1 MTMQVH
7 QGMDAGFA
15 RTSIMKSFSRVVS
28 IAFMVLVASA
38 STAVAQEKYPSR
50 AVRLIVPFAPGGG
63 ADISAR
69 TIAAKLTERF
79 REQVVVDNRPGAGGN
94 VGVELAAK
102 SAPDGYTLL
111 LVSSSYGANPSLYK
125 LSFDPVN
132 GFEPITLVSQQPFI
146 LVVHP
151 SLPARSVKELVALA
165 KAKPGSLNYASSGAG
180 GIVHLG
186 TEYFKSLAGIDIVH
200 IPYKGGNTAHNDLV
214 AGFVQVYFGTILST
228 LPVVKSGKLRAL
240 GVSTDKRNAA
250 LRDVPTV
257 AEAGVPGFS
266 FSGWYAVLAPAK
278 TPKEITGLL
287 NREIVALLQAPEVKD
302 RLAAE
307 GSTVVAS
314 TPGELRDH
322 LERDIA
328 KWRKVVKTANIRLD
342 ASQ

>member
-1 MTMQVH
+1 MNGKSMGCVAVFAALVY
-7 QGMDAGFA
+7 GAG
-15 RTSIMKSFSRVVS
+15 
-28 IAFMVLVASA
+28 SA
-38 STAVAQEKYPSR
+38 GAQDKYPAR

-79 REQVVVDNRPGAGGN
+79 AQQVIVDNRPGAGGN
-94 VGVELAAK
+94 VGTELVAK
-102 SAPDGYTLL
+102 SPPDGYTLL
-111 LVSSSYGANPSLYK
+111 LVSSSYGANPALYK

-132 GFEPITLVSQQPFI
+132 GFEPVTLVSQQPFI

-151 SLPARSVKELVALA
+151 SLPARTVRELIALA
-165 KAKPGSLNYASSGAG
+165 KAKPGALNYASSGAG

-186 TEYFKSLAGIDIVH
+186 TEYFKSMAGIDLGQ
-200 IPYKGGNTAHNDLV
+200 IPYKGGNTAHSDLI
-214 AGFVQVYFGTILST
+214 AGFVQIYFGTILST

-250 LRDVPTV
+250 LPQVPTV

-287 NREIVALLQAPEVKD
+287 NREIVALLQSAEIRD
-302 RLAAE
+302 RLAAD
-307 GSTVVAS
+307 GSTVV
-314 TPGELRDH
+314 
-322 LERDIA
+322 
-328 KWRKVVKTANIRLD
+328 
-342 ASQ
+342 

>member
-1 MTMQVH
+1 MMRES
-7 QGMDAGFA
+7 FA
-15 RTSIMKSFSRVVS
+15 LSCVAAAALCVS
-28 IAFMVLVASA
+28 LFGAAH
-38 STAVAQEKYPSR
+38 AQEKYPSR
-50 AVRLIVPFAPGGG
+50 PVRLIVPFAPGGG

-79 REQVVVDNRPGAGGN
+79 KEQVLVDNRPGAGGN
-94 VGVELAAK
+94 VGTDLAAK

-151 SLPARSVKELVALA
+151 SLPARSVKELIALA
-165 KAKPGSLNYASSGAG
+165 KAKPGTLNYASSGAG

-186 TEYFKSLAGIDIVH
+186 TEYFKSMAGIDLVH

-250 LRDVPTV
+250 LPQVPTV

-287 NREIVALLQAPEVKD
+287 NREIVALLQSAEIRD
-302 RLAAE
+302 RLAAD

-314 TPGELRDH
+314 TPEALRAY
-322 LERDIA
+322 LQRDIA
-328 KWRKVVKTANIRLD
+328 KWQKVVKAANIRLD

>member
-1 MTMQVH
+1 M
-7 QGMDAGFA
+7 
-15 RTSIMKSFSRVVS
+15 SRITFVS
-28 IAFMVLVASA
+28 LVSMFFLLGGVAC
-38 STAVAQEKYPSR
+38 AQEKYPTRS
-50 AVRLIVPFAPGGG
+50 VRLIVPFPPGGG

-79 REQVVVDNRPGAGGN
+79 AQQVIVDNRPGAGGN
-94 VGVELAAK
+94 VGTELAVKAV
-102 SAPDGYTLL
+102 PDGYTLI
-111 LVSSSYGANPSLYK
+111 LVSSSYGANPSLYR

-151 SLPARSVKELVALA
+151 SLPVRSVKELIALA

-186 TEYFKSLAGIDIVH
+186 TEYFKNMAGVDIVH

-228 LPVVKSGKLRAL
+228 LPVVKSEKLRAL
-240 GVSTDKRNAA
+240 GVSSDKRNAA
-250 LRDVPTV
+250 LPSVPTV

-266 FSGWYAVLAPAK
+266 FSGWYAVLAPPK
-278 TPKEITGLL
+278 TPAPIVGVL
-287 NREIVALLQAPEVKD
+287 NREIVALLQSAEIKD
-302 RLAAE
+302 RLAAD

-314 TPGELRDH
+314 TPAELKSH
-322 LERDIA
+322 LERDVA
-328 KWRKVVKTANIRLD
+328 KWQKVVKAANIRLET
-342 ASQ
+342 SQ

>member
-1 MTMQVH
+1 
-7 QGMDAGFA
+7 
-15 RTSIMKSFSRVVS
+15 
-28 IAFMVLVASA
+28 
-38 STAVAQEKYPSR
+38 
-50 AVRLIVPFAPGGG
+50 VRLIVPFAPGGG

-69 TIAAKLTERF
+69 TIATKLTERF
-79 REQVVVDNRPGAGGN
+79 REQVIVDNRPGAGGN
-94 VGVELAAK
+94 VGVEIASK
-102 SAPDGYTLL
+102 SPPDGYTLL
-111 LVSSSYGANPSLYK
+111 LVSSSYGANPALYK

-151 SLPARSVKELVALA
+151 SLPARNVKELIALA

-186 TEYFKSLAGIDIVH
+186 TEYFKSLTGVDIVH

-240 GVSTDKRNAA
+240 GVSTEKRNEA
-250 LRDVPTV
+250 LPNVPTV

-278 TPKEITGLL
+278 TPKDVTTVL
-287 NREIVALLQAPEVKD
+287 NREIVSLLQSPDVKD
-302 RLAAE
+302 RFAAE
-307 GSTVVAS
+307 GSSVVGS
-314 TPGELRDH
+314 TPEQLRDY
-322 LERDIA
+322 LRRDIA
-328 KWRKVVKTANIRLD
+328 KWQKVVKTANIRLD

>member
-1 MTMQVH
+1 VS
-7 QGMDAGFA
+7 GAG
-15 RTSIMKSFSRVVS
+15 
-28 IAFMVLVASA
+28 IA
-38 STAVAQEKYPSR
+38 QDKYPAR
-50 AVRLIVPFAPGGG
+50 AVRLIVPFPPGGG

-69 TIAAKLTERF
+69 TIAAKLTERYGQ
-79 REQVVVDNRPGAGGN
+79 QVLVDNRPGAGGN
-94 VGVELAAK
+94 VGTELASKAP
-102 SAPDGYTLL
+102 PDGYTLL
-111 LVSSSYGANPSLYK
+111 LVSSSYGANPALYK

-132 GFEPITLVSQQPFI
+132 GFEPVTLVSQQPFI

-186 TEYFKSLAGIDIVH
+186 TEYFKSMAGVDIVH

-240 GVSTDKRNAA
+240 GVSTDKRNPA
-250 LRDVPTV
+250 LPGVPTV

-278 TPKEITGLL
+278 TPRELTAAL
-287 NREIVALLQAPEVKD
+287 NGEIVALLKSPEMRE

-307 GSTVVAS
+307 GSTVVGS
-314 TPGELRDH
+314 TPEALRDH
-322 LERDIA
+322 LRADIA
-328 KWRKVVKTANIRLD
+328 KWQKVVKAADIRLD
-342 ASQ
+342 ASR

>member
-1 MTMQVH
+1 M
-7 QGMDAGFA
+7 
-15 RTSIMKSFSRVVS
+15 SRVSVVCG
-28 IAFMVLVASA
+28 AVFAALVVGAGSA
-38 STAVAQEKYPSR
+38 GAQDKYPAR

-69 TIAAKLTERF
+69 TIATKLTERF
-79 REQVVVDNRPGAGGN
+79 REQVIVDNRPGAGGN
-94 VGVELAAK
+94 VGVEIASK
-102 SAPDGYTLL
+102 SPPDGYTLL
-111 LVSSSYGANPSLYK
+111 LVSSSYGANPALYK
-125 LSFDPVN
+125 LSFDPVD

-151 SLPARSVKELVALA
+151 SLPARNVKELIALA

-186 TEYFKSLAGIDIVH
+186 TEYFKSLTGVDIVH

-240 GVSTDKRNAA
+240 GVSTEKRNEA
-250 LRDVPTV
+250 LPNVPTV

-278 TPKEITGLL
+278 TPKDVTTVL
-287 NREIVALLQAPEVKD
+287 NREIVSLLQSPDVKD

-307 GSTVVAS
+307 GSSVVAS
-314 TPGELRDH
+314 TPEQLRDY
-322 LERDIA
+322 LRRDIA
-328 KWRKVVKTANIRLD
+328 KWQKVVKAANIRLD